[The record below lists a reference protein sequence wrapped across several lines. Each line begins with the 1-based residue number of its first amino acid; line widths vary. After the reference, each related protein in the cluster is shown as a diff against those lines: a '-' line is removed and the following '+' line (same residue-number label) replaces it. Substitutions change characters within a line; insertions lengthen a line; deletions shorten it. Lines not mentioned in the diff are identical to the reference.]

1 MEKFQKDIIKTVI
14 EKYRKIWA
22 VTHCISLMGWD
33 SETYMPREGVKERS
47 VANAE
52 MSTLYQELLLGEE
65 FVSLVERASN
75 MNDLNPYEA
84 GTIRVLRREITKMKK
99 LPPELIYELEKTTS
113 EAFQV
118 WRVSREEDKFDPFVP
133 YLRKILELNR
143 EMADKLGYDENP
155 YDALLDL
162 SEEGLHTKDVKS
174 MFDNLSPALKGI
186 LTKVNNEGY
195 FSKKH
200 TLEDKK
206 YDETG
211 MKRVNDMVLEL
222 LQYPRNRARIDVS
235 PHPFTIGFGLNDV
248 RITTRYEGYDF
259 KRSLF
264 STIHE
269 FGHATYELQID
280 TDLDMTPIGT
290 GVSLGIHEGQSRFWE
305 NVVGRSPAFAGLIK
319 PLLDSELKITT
330 NYSAEELYRY
340 FASVRS
346 SLIRT
351 EADEVTY
358 NLHIALRFNLELKLI
373 NGELSVEELP
383 QAWAEKSESLLGVK
397 PRNYAD
403 GVLQDVH
410 WSHGSFGYFPTYTLG
425 NVVASMVARKM
436 AGDIGKVQDLIV
448 DKGITEIKNY
458 LKSNLHSYGATYAPK
473 DLLQKVFGYS
483 YNPSDLTDYLEN
495 KYIKKS
501 TY

>member
-1 MEKFQKDIIKTVI
+1 MEKFEKDIMKTI
-14 EKYRKIWA
+14 IGRYRKIWA

-33 SETYMPREGVKERS
+33 SETYMPREGVRERS
-47 VANAE
+47 VASAE
-52 MSTLYQELLLGEE
+52 MSTLYQELLLSEE

-75 MNDLNPYEA
+75 INDLNPYEA
-84 GTIRVLRREITKMKK
+84 GTIRVLKREITKMKR
-99 LPPELIYELEKTTS
+99 LPPELIYELEKITS

-118 WRVSREEDKFDPFVP
+118 WKVLREEDRFDPFVP
-133 YLRKILELNR
+133 YLKKILELNR
-143 EMADKLGYDENP
+143 KMADKLGYDENP

-162 SEEGLHTKDVKS
+162 SEEGLHTRDVKS
-174 MFDNLSPALKGI
+174 VFDNLSPALKGI
-186 LTKVNNEGY
+186 LVKVNSEGY
-195 FSKKH
+195 FNQRH
-200 TLEDKK
+200 ALEDKK

-211 MKRVNDMVLEL
+211 MKMVNDMVLEL
-222 LQYPRNRARIDVS
+222 LQYPKNRARIDVS

-280 TDLDMTPIGT
+280 NDLDMTPIGT

-319 PLLDSELKITT
+319 PLLDSKLKITT
-330 NYSAEELYRY
+330 NYSSEELYRY
-340 FASVRS
+340 FASVRP

-383 QAWAEKSESLLGVK
+383 QAWAEESESLLGVK
-397 PRNYAD
+397 PKNYAN

-410 WSHGSFGYFPTYTLG
+410 WSHGSFGYF
-425 NVVASMVARKM
+425 
-436 AGDIGKVQDLIV
+436 
-448 DKGITEIKNY
+448 
-458 LKSNLHSYGATYAPK
+458 
-473 DLLQKVFGYS
+473 
-483 YNPSDLTDYLEN
+483 
-495 KYIKKS
+495 
-501 TY
+501 